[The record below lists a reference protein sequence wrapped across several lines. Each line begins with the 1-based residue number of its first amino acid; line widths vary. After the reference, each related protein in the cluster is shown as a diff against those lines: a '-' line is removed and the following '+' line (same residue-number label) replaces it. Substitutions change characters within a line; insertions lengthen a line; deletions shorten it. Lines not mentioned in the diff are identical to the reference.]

1 MFMFAVMILGRKSDV
16 SLYNEDLV
24 SMDKHAEFSPSDAT
38 GFINIQAI
46 RLKEFHRFQEQ
57 GNKLNN

>member
-1 MFMFAVMILGRKSDV
+1 MSVLVIVLGRKSEI

-24 SMDKHAEFSPSDAT
+24 SMDKHADFSPADAT

-46 RLKEFHRFQEQ
+46 RLKEYHRFQEQ
-57 GNKLNN
+57 ANTTK